1 MAVENK
7 DVDEVM
13 SKLKEIN
20 EEGYVI
26 GKVTDSGEVD
36 LKW

>member
-1 MAVENK
+1 MNEK
-7 DVDEVM
+7 IYE
-13 SKLKEIN
+13 KLKDIN
-20 EEGYVI
+20 EEAYVI